1 MVVKTLIRH
10 YEASIAIDATWSEEW
25 VPDRN
30 LIVKYCFIAKDDGT
44 VPYKSTITFKLER
57 VDITEDKASVR
68 VLGTTIQNGLLL
80 DWEVDKGQKLAWS
93 LANREGAAITVYVD
107 FIFEE
112 R

>member
-1 MVVKTLIRH
+1 MVIKTRIRH
-10 YEASIAIDATWSEEW
+10 YEATIGIDETWSDEW

-30 LIVKYCFIAKDDGT
+30 IVIKHCLIAKDDGT
-44 VPYKSTITFKLER
+44 IPYKSTITFKLER

-68 VLGTTIQNGLLL
+68 AFGTTVENAILL

-93 LANREGAAITVYVD
+93 LANREGVAITVYVD
-107 FIFEE
+107 FTFEE